1 MTIKIE
7 IPKKQLFEK
16 ILWFLNRFKSD
27 GVKITTLN
35 NDEPI
40 VPKKSEVLES
50 LEQIIQTKSENGI
63 GLDSSIILDPHSELS
78 RDIS

>member
-7 IPKKQLFEK
+7 IPNEQLFEK

-40 VPKKSEVLES
+40 VPKKSKVLES
-50 LEQIIQTKSENGI
+50 L
-63 GLDSSIILDPHSELS
+63 DPHNLKPTPTPQY
-78 RDIS
+78 I